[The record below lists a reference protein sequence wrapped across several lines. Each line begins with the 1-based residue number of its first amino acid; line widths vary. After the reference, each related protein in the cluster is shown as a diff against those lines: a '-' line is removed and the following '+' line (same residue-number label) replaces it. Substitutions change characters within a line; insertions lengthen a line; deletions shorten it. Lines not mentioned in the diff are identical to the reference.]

1 MGRVMGCEIGH
12 EVHHG
17 VQATMMQVREV
28 QEYGRGTRTVT
39 QPLLQVERPRS
50 TTQFGTATILVFPSC
65 SC

>member
-1 MGRVMGCEIGH
+1 MGRETEH
-12 EVHHG
+12 EAYHG

-28 QEYGRGTRTVT
+28 RKYGRGTRTVT
-39 QPLLQVERPRS
+39 QSPLQVERPRS